1 MVLPLRES
9 VWHGDE
15 VAVDV
20 IGRMSTERYWLTRRE
35 NGNGEIEIGK
45 GKLEIGRAER
55 VAI

>member
-1 MVLPLRES
+1 MVLPLRAS

-15 VAVDV
+15 GADDV

-35 NGNGEIEIGK
+35 NGNAEIENGK